1 MTPVP
6 KQSVVPQVQA
16 QQNVLNQSVLPNNTI
31 TRDYKSS
38 NIDYGIQDLDNNISA
53 LKNSMFSINPLK
65 QNIGSTPVTSGV
77 QGTSYQQTVNNP
89 QFQKAYAQEQANI
102 ANQRSMYQN
111 SDKNFMDQN
120 YGQLIE
126 EPKKNKLSDYTQE
139 EFNQLPQYKQQ
150 EMLINDK
157 KDYLANQIRQQF

>member
-1 MTPVP
+1 MAGLQKATIGGLQLGLNLWPTFWVQAIDRKTTQNRDTNLNPPMTPVP
-6 KQSVVPQVQA
+6 KQSVVPQAQA

-111 SDKNFMDQN
+111 
-120 YGQLIE
+120 
-126 EPKKNKLSDYTQE
+126 
-139 EFNQLPQYKQQ
+139 
-150 EMLINDK
+150 
-157 KDYLANQIRQQF
+157 